1 MKSLIHNTL
10 KKKRN
15 QNQKNPNRNQKQK
28 AHTTT
33 KTDPDNDSEMLSSPE
48 SDQFSHE
55 EATHTGA
62 RTPTG
67 AGPNVHDE
75 LSPPGSMKQQ
85 QQQFHYHNQQGLGQG
100 QGAGGVD
107 TKGAEKPQPGAS
119 WMNKRAEEEYQRA
132 MEYVVDRD
140 FSLRTSLLS
149 HLGRGFLGAR
159 LTFFCCWRRGVWRS
173 VR

>member
-10 KKKRN
+10 KKKKN
-15 QNQKNPNRNQKQK
+15 QNQKNRNQKQK
-28 AHTTT
+28 AHTTST
-33 KTDPDNDSEMLSSPE
+33 TDPDNDSEMLSSQE

-85 QQQFHYHNQQGLGQG
+85 QQQQQFYHHNQQG

-140 FSLRTSLLS
+140 FSLREFGDPFDERDMTEKVL
-149 HLGRGFLGAR
+149 
-159 LTFFCCWRRGVWRS
+159 
-173 VR
+173 